1 MAEVSPFKENS
12 TANNLAI
19 DFDSWLMNMG
29 ELLTLY
35 SKLQISLTDR
45 MRDHTC
51 MRFCTCSACGWRA
64 WVPCRSMHLQN
75 TAVDGWHELRFICTY
90 CSLSI
95 RGEKVSQTCHSV
107 ITMRVF
113 KAYDTDSHQTFVMW
127 TEVHW
132 HHSCHAHTRFVQ
144 LDRLA
149 CYFWT
154 LDWIKS
160 IYWVLTA
167 LDCLTRSL
175 QKSAWWHEH

>member
-1 MAEVSPFKENS
+1 
-12 TANNLAI
+12 
-19 DFDSWLMNMG
+19 
-29 ELLTLY
+29 
-35 SKLQISLTDR
+35 

-132 HHSCHAHTRFVQ
+132 HHSCHAHTRFAQ